1 MVFDFAKCSY
11 ATLFKCNAL
20 FSADFQ
26 ISNGN
31 GKKADTKDIFK
42 KKVADYI
49 IKILFNN
56 I

>member
-31 GKKADTKDIFK
+31 GKKADTDTKIFLK
-42 KKVADYI
+42 RKLQI
-49 IKILFNN
+49 IS
-56 I
+56 